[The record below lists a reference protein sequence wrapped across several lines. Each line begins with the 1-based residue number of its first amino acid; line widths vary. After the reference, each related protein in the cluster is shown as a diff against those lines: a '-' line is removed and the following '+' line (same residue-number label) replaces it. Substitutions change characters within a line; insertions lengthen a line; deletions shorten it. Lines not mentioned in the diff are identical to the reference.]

1 MKNEIIVLK
10 SKKNNYTYMMHEDII
25 IASSEDKEYTIDLP
39 HKDNILCFYDMYY
52 INNNLIVIVAARG
65 SYDIRYELD
74 EEALILKE
82 IAYTK

>member
-52 INNNLIVIVAARG
+52 INNNDLRVK
-65 SYDIRYELD
+65 RYSSKDTL
-74 EEALILKE
+74 
-82 IAYTK
+82 

>member
-1 MKNEIIVLK
+1 MENETIVVK
-10 SKKNNYTYMMHEDII
+10 SKKNNYTYMMHENII
-25 IASSEDKEYTIDLP
+25 VASGDDKEYTIELP

-52 INNNLIVIVAARG
+52 VNNDLIVIIAARG

-74 EEALILKE
+74 EQGLNLKE

>member
-10 SKKNNYTYMMHEDII
+10 SKKNNYTYMMYQNII
-25 IASSEDKEYTIDLP
+25 VAIGEDKEYTIELP

-52 INNNLIVIVAARG
+52 VNNNLIVIIAARG

-74 EEALILKE
+74 EQDLNLKE
-82 IAYTK
+82 IGYTK

>member
-1 MKNEIIVLK
+1 MENKTIVVK
-10 SKKNNYTYMMHEDII
+10 SRKNNYTYMMHENSIV
-25 IASSEDKEYTIDLP
+25 AGGADKEYTIELP

-52 INNNLIVIVAARG
+52 VDNDLVVIIAARG

-74 EEALILKE
+74 EQNLILKE